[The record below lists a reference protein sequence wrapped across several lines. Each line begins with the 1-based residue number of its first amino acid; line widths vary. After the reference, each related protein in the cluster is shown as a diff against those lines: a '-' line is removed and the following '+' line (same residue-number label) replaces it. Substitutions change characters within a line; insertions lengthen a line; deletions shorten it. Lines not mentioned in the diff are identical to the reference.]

1 MKNWYWYVILALAAA
16 LVLPPLHRRFEV
28 RRRPGHKR
36 GAPLKAR
43 LRKWLA
49 SRRRSGASERHDLRD
64 HDVRRHGRRTRL
76 LQSGRRALAVPI
88 SGAVRPGPG
97 HAARPRPPH
106 RRSIPQDR
114 VQRWL

>member
-43 LRKWLA
+43 LRKWLGE
-49 SRRRSGASERHDLRD
+49 SSPERRK
-64 HDVRRHGRRTRL
+64 
-76 LQSGRRALAVPI
+76 
-88 SGAVRPGPG
+88 
-97 HAARPRPPH
+97 
-106 RRSIPQDR
+106 
-114 VQRWL
+114 